1 MQTDR
6 ASQAL
11 AQRLPASVPRSFRA
25 IADHTDVPRSTLH
38 ARARGRRSIEA
49 KAQSQQYLTP
59 FEEEAMVDFV
69 LQMSDLGTPVRMKYI
84 PSIAFSVTRGRPEP
98 DRPLKPPGKNWAKS
112 LEKRHPELKAR
123 KVKALNW
130 DRHEKNIF
138 PKIEHWFQEIGKV
151 LKGSDIMQEN
161 VYNMDET
168 GVMLS
173 KLGSVKVLVGQND
186 RRDYRGARVERQM
199 VTAVE
204 CISADGRYLKP
215 MVIWPASTHRANWT
229 TFPTPGW
236 HYAFSDSGYA
246 DSKISLEWLTKVFQP
261 QTSDRANG
269 KPRVL
274 ICDGFGTHESLEILE
289 HCFANKIILCR
300 LPSHT
305 SHKLQPCDIAV
316 FAPLKTA
323 YRDNAERLERGGV
336 NTIGKQHFTSLYSP
350 ARITAFTKRNI
361 IAGWS
366 KGGLFPF
373 NPQRV
378 LHDME
383 KPFAAL
389 TEAAG
394 VPMVHSEQDP
404 VLPVVAAPVTP
415 VTPVSAV
422 GFAAL
427 QDTIIRGDACALDE
441 VNKQNLERHI
451 GKLAKAGQVSLAR
464 AALQEDHIRFLLK
477 TNDEAKPRRS
487 TRAIVLGTA
496 KVMSYED
503 LVDARTKRAEQ
514 EEKSSARKRKLAEDR
529 AKRAEQ
535 EENGRVIKSRKRTSG
550 RKRKVEAPRARN
562 PGTRSGARCAS
573 DESDATINPDEV
585 ARPDHFEGP
594 IAPCPGR
601 APTARM
607 W

>member
-1 MQTDR
+1 MKMDR

-11 AQRLPASVPRSFRA
+11 AQGLPTSVPRSFRA

-38 ARARGRRSIEA
+38 ARAHGRRSIEA

-59 FEEEAMVDFV
+59 FEEKAMVDFV
-69 LQMSDLGTPVRMKYI
+69 LQMSNLGTPVRIKYI
-84 PSIAFSVTRGRPEP
+84 PAIAFSVARGRPEP

-112 LEKRHPELKAR
+112 LEKRHPRLRAR
-123 KVKALNW
+123 KVRALNW

-138 PKIEHWFQEIGKV
+138 PKIEHWFKEIGRV
-151 LKGSDIMQEN
+151 LKRSDITREN

-173 KLGSVKVLVGQND
+173 KLGSVKVLVGQDD

-246 DSKISLEWLTKVFQP
+246 DSKISLEWLIKVFHP

-289 HCFANKIILCR
+289 YCFAHKIILCR

-350 ARITAFTKRNI
+350 ARETAFTKRNI
-361 IAGWS
+361 LAGWS

-394 VPMVHSEQDP
+394 VPMAHSEQNP
-404 VLPVVAAPVTP
+404 VLPLVAAPVTP
-415 VTPVSAV
+415 VTPVSAA

-441 VNKQNLERHI
+441 VNKQNLERHVAR
-451 GKLAKAGQVSLAR
+451 LAKAGQVSLAR
-464 AALQEDHIRFLLK
+464 TALQEDHIRFLLK

-487 TRAIVLGTA
+487 TRSIVLGTA

-503 LVDARTKRAEQ
+503 LAAARAKRVEQ
-514 EEKSSARKRKLAEDR
+514 EEKASARRQKLEEAR
-529 AKRAEQ
+529 AKRTEQ
-535 EENGRVIKSRKRTSG
+535 EENGKVTKSRKQTSG
-550 RKRKVEAPRARN
+550 RKHKVGSPRPRDPNTGSEASRAN
-562 PGTRSGARCAS
+562 KETGPVINATQTANANWVGGPVAS
-573 DESDATINPDEV
+573 
-585 ARPDHFEGP
+585 
-594 IAPCPGR
+594 CPGR
-601 APTARM
+601 VPTAQM